1 MRPFHPLFIFEVL
14 PQLVP
19 YLLVTAGIV
28 IGTVFFGGLLGL
40 VLAAAKI
47 RRGRIGTALANI
59 YIYITRCVPSI
70 VLLFIVYYICILFD
84 CQEFF

>member
-47 RRGRIGTALANI
+47 RRGNRSCEYLYLCYTLCPLHC
-59 YIYITRCVPSI
+59 TFVH
-70 VLLFIVYYICILFD
+70 CILWAAGVPAYVWY
-84 CQEFF
+84 